1 MWNALI
7 DAPRAKSASPSQGR
21 RLGLVA
27 LFAWLTA
34 SPASSQTGAS
44 VLKPVADVPLPG
56 GTGRFD
62 YQSLDP
68 TTGRLYIAQM
78 GAGRLLVFDTKTSKV
93 VTSLPGFP
101 GVTGV
106 LAVPSLGRVYA
117 SVTGRHEL
125 AVLDASTLRVR
136 ARIPGIRFPDGI
148 AYASQSGK
156 IFVSDEFGRRDV
168 VVDARADSGMG
179 AVPLGGEAGNTQYDS
194 VANRIW
200 VAVQTLNQL
209 VAIDPAA
216 DSIVGRY
223 DLPGADH
230 PHGLLIDAPHRLA
243 FVACEGNARL
253 LVIDLRTMQVTE
265 NHRVGRD
272 PDVLAFDAGLNRLY
286 VASESGVVTVF
297 HQRAGRLDSTGEY
310 RAQSAHSIAVD
321 PASHRIYL
329 PLENV
334 AGRPVLRIL
343 SPGEQSPAP

>member
-1 MWNALI
+1 MRFRRVVEPVLI
-7 DAPRAKSASPSQGR
+7 IMVVSTVQG
-21 RLGLVA
+21 
-27 LFAWLTA
+27 W
-34 SPASSQTGAS
+34 SQTQGTP
-44 VLKPVADVPLPG
+44 VLKPVAEIPLPG

-68 TTGRLYIAQM
+68 RTGRLYVAQM
-78 GAGRLLVFDTKTSKV
+78 GAGRLLVFDTRTNRV
-93 VTSLPGFP
+93 VASLPGFP
-101 GVTGV
+101 RVTGV

-125 AVLDASTLRVR
+125 VVLDAATLRVR
-136 ARIPGIRFPDGI
+136 ARVSRIRFPDGI
-148 AYASQSGK
+148 AYAPDAGK

-179 AVPLGGEAGNTQYDS
+179 VVPLGGEAGNSQYDS
-194 VANRIW
+194 VGHRIW
-200 VAVQTLNQL
+200 VAVQTRNQL
-209 VAIDPAA
+209 VAIDPAS
-216 DSIVGRY
+216 DSIAGRY

-253 LVIDLRTMQVTE
+253 LVLDLRTMQVTE
-265 NHRVGRD
+265 THRVGRD
-272 PDVLAFDAGLNRLY
+272 PDVLALDAGLNRLY

-297 HQRAGRLDSTGEY
+297 QQRAGRLSSIGEY
-310 RAQSAHSIAVD
+310 RAPSAHSIAVD
-321 PASHRIYL
+321 PISHRIYL

-343 SPGEQSPAP
+343 SPGEPSEAP